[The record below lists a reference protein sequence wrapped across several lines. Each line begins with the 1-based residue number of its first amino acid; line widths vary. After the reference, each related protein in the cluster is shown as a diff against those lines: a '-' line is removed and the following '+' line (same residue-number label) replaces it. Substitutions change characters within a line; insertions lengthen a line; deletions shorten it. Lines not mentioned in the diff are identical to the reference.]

1 MNWREKASLR
11 NWQQKSDLFDSNYS
25 EGYDFIQ
32 IGSAFFGPGKPPTTI
47 IAITASIIES
57 LRF

>member
-11 NWQQKSDLFDSNYS
+11 NWRQKSDLFDSNYS

-32 IGSAFFGPGKPPTTI
+32 IGVSFLWT
-47 IAITASIIES
+47 
-57 LRF
+57 R